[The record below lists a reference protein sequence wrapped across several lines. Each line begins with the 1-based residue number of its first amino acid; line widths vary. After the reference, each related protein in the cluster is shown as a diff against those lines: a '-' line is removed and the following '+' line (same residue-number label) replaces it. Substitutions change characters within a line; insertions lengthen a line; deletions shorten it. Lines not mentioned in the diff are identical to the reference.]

1 MTAFFYYVYFLKND
15 IPFFSKYNDYVKR
28 PFMKKIILS
37 ILGLIFIISVNAQ
50 SEPAPKP
57 PLSDFVGRYVFPEG
71 SVVPDVTVALSGE
84 ALTMT
89 SAAGSSNLIESGR
102 DTFTIVEF
110 SGVAVF
116 KRGDDKK
123 VNGVHIEAQGYV
135 LDGQKQSGDAWS
147 FTYYLR
153 PNGELLVKN

>member
-1 MTAFFYYVYFLKND
+1 
-15 IPFFSKYNDYVKR
+15 
-28 PFMKKIILS
+28 MKKFILF
-37 ILGLIFIISVNAQ
+37 ILAPILFISADAQ
-50 SEPAPKP
+50 SDPKP

-84 ALTMT
+84 ALTMA
-89 SAAGSSNLIESGR
+89 SAQGSSNLTELGR

-110 SGVAVF
+110 SGIAVF
-116 KRGDDKK
+116 KRGEDKK

-135 LDGQKQSGDAWS
+135 LDGQKQSSGAWS

-153 PNGELLVKN
+153 PNRELLVKK

>member
-1 MTAFFYYVYFLKND
+1 MPKD
-15 IPFFSKYNDYVKR
+15 
-28 PFMKKIILS
+28 
-37 ILGLIFIISVNAQ
+37 
-50 SEPAPKP
+50 PAPKP

-89 SAAGSSNLIESGR
+89 SAAGSSNLTELGR

-110 SGVAVF
+110 SGVAIF
-116 KRGDDKK
+116 KRGEDKK
-123 VNGVHIEAQGYV
+123 VNAVHIEAQGYV
-135 LDGQKQSGDAWS
+135 LDGQKQSSGAWS

-153 PNGELLVKN
+153 PNRDLLVKK